1 MADPFA
7 STTETGFALSPEAR
21 DVANR
26 ELNFFEQYLQP
37 SSKAEQG
44 RLLNIL
50 GTPRASLG
58 ETPTGQTLLRSMD
71 LPVAAMERAATDS
84 DIHPETLASHID
96 TLRHAAPHLLDLL
109 HQIAQHHAGQTR
121 SLVDP
126 RYGDFL
132 KPIQTS
138 TTTPGVGN
146 QILSGVGTALQLTSL
161 LHNLGLFGGGAS
173 EGVSAASAAGLAG
186 EGALFASTLGGL
198 AGEGVSAASAA
209 GLAGEGALFASI
221 L

>member
-37 SSKAEQG
+37 SHKAEQG
-44 RLLNIL
+44 RLLSIL

-58 ETPTGQTLLRSMD
+58 DTPTGQTLLRSMD
-71 LPVAAMERAATDS
+71 LPAAAMERAAAGS
-84 DIHPETLASHID
+84 DIHPETLSSHID
-96 TLRHAAPHLLDLL
+96 TLRNSAPHLLDLL
-109 HQIAQHHAGQTR
+109 HQMAQHYAGQTR

-146 QILSGVGTALQLTSL
+146 EILSGVGTAAALTSL
-161 LHNLGLFGGGAS
+161 LHNIGLFGGGGSAIVS
-173 EGVSAASAAGLAG
+173 SGGVSAASAAGLEG
-186 EGALFASTLGGL
+186 EGALFASTL
-198 AGEGVSAASAA
+198 
-209 GLAGEGALFASI
+209 
-221 L
+221 